1 MWFGNWCRAVL
12 HLGLILCSLRC
23 ISFFI
28 CNIFCYLLQIVS
40 VISTLCPCI
49 YNIIFPSNIICSL
62 KLETWIAFCP
72 GSRVW
77 TNDDVGNTNKLK
89 QTKRKGKALRN
100 KQTIGLQI
108 QAKKEEKKKKTN
120 IGNDKR
126 KEKEKDRGRNKRP
139 RSPLPMLSSLKN
151 ITNDEVTNTK
161 KTTKQIQAKRKK
173 RKRKRKTSREKQM
186 TWIAFALAS
195 RAASASAAIAR
206 CNLVSNKYSQDIR
219 INIFKQIFPR
229 YSYW

>member
-1 MWFGNWCRAVL
+1 MQFGNWCRATSRPYSL
-12 HLGLILCSLRC
+12 FFALYFFLYLQHILLSL
-23 ISFFI
+23 
-28 CNIFCYLLQIVS
+28 
-40 VISTLCPCI
+40 
-49 YNIIFPSNIICSL
+49 SNIICYL

-161 KTTKQIQAKRKK
+161 KTTKQIQAKRK
-173 RKRKRKTSREKQM
+173 RKTSREKQKKKKKP
-186 TWIAFALAS
+186 WGRNKWPGSPLPAPLEPLQPPRPSLAV
-195 RAASASAAIAR
+195 I
-206 CNLVSNKYSQDIR
+206 
-219 INIFKQIFPR
+219 
-229 YSYW
+229 